1 MSSRIGMQPVSA
13 SDVPSKAG
21 GEIPR
26 PLEKDEIMH
35 IVKKYGEA
43 AKRAQ
48 ICGFDAVEIH
58 AGHSYLISQFL
69 SPTTNKR
76 TDEFG
81 GSAENRARFAKLVI
95 EEVRKQVGPFFPIF
109 VRISADEMVE
119 GGNTL
124 EDTLEYLQYFEKEV
138 DVFDVS
144 CGLNSSIQY
153 QIDANYLTGR
163 LAFLHGKSCKRKIR
177 QTMYDCW

>member
-1 MSSRIGMQPVSA
+1 MWFHTLVFNFQASERKRSTNDQYILLVYIPILPAFVITSSKESIAFEDDCPIRRDINLDSSPTAIQINHAGASAQSARINMQPVSA

-48 ICGFDAVEIH
+48 IAGFDAVEIH

-69 SPTTNKR
+69 SPLTNKR

-81 GSAENRARFAKLVI
+81 GSLENRARLAKLVI
-95 EEVRKQVGPFFPIF
+95 EEVRRQD
-109 VRISADEMVE
+109 R
-119 GGNTL
+119 
-124 EDTLEYLQYFEKEV
+124 
-138 DVFDVS
+138 
-144 CGLNSSIQY
+144 
-153 QIDANYLTGR
+153 
-163 LAFLHGKSCKRKIR
+163 KSVV
-177 QTMYDCW
+177 